1 MKTTHFQTGSQPP
14 ARSRSAGSE
23 GWTSR
28 RGGFTLVELLV
39 VIAIIAI
46 LGAILLPALSSGKGN
61 AQAASCMANVR
72 QLQLAW
78 EMYAHDNN
86 DRLVLNGWTNSP
98 DGSWVAPGSDPQLTN
113 TAPFQGLLSSYTGGN
128 PKIYKCPADIT
139 ANKRSYSMNCFMGGK
154 PTNKPWQYFRKAGD
168 IPTPA
173 RFFVFLDEHP
183 DSINDS
189 AFATDGVPGAN
200 TANWQD
206 LPSSLHRGAGVW
218 SFADGHVQIKKWKC
232 ASTLAAVGQG
242 GTGRATRGQHDDITW
257 VNERSSFRIQ
267 EPAPPPRDL

>member
-1 MKTTHFQTGSQPP
+1 MKRTCQEIQTLP
-14 ARSRSAGSE
+14 ARGA
-23 GWTSR
+23 
-28 RGGFTLVELLV
+28 FTLIELLV
-39 VIAIIAI
+39 VISIVAIAV
-46 LGAILLPALSSGKGN
+46 AILLPALSAGKGN
-61 AQAASCMANVR
+61 VQAASCMANVR

-98 DGSWVAPGSDPQLTN
+98 DGSWVVCGSDLQVTN

-139 ANKRSYSMNCFMGGK
+139 VHTRSYSMNRFMGGK
-154 PTNKPWQYFRKAGD
+154 PTNCPWQCFRKMGD
-168 IPTPA
+168 IPTA
-173 RFFVFLDEHP
+173 GRFFVFLDEHP

-189 AFATDGVPGAN
+189 AFTADGAPDGN
-200 TANWQD
+200 IDYWQD

-232 ASTLAAVGQG
+232 ASTLAAAGQG
-242 GTGRATRGQHDDITW
+242 GTGRATRGQYADITW
-257 VNERSSFRIQ
+257 ANERTTYHLVSA
-267 EPAPPPRDL
+267 APPPPLPGS